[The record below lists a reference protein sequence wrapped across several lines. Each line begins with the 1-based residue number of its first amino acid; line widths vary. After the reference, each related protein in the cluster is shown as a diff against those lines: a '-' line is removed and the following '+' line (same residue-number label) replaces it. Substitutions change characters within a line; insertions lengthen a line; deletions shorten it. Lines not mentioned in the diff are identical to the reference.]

1 VRNAI
6 GDDIDLMVDFNQ
18 AVNLA
23 DALRRCHMIDDQGL
37 VWIEQPVVYD
47 DFDSCVRLAAE
58 LKSPIQIGE
67 NFYGPRDVRFALQKA
82 CGHAIERAW
91 HSRRLSPGSSGL
103 RIFNSDRWY
112 ILLRCRLDNRKSLLR
127 MFEEFF
133 ANAHW
138 NSGWRTASRQ
148 FSSSS
153 PGPILAPPLTP
164 S

>member
-18 AVNLA
+18 ALNLA

-67 NFYGPRDVRFALQKA
+67 NFYGPRDVRFALQKKA
-82 CGHAIERAW
+82 CGHAIERAT
-91 HSRRLSPGSSGL
+91 
-103 RIFNSDRWY
+103 RI
-112 ILLRCRLDNRKSLLR
+112 
-127 MFEEFF
+127 
-133 ANAHW
+133 
-138 NSGWRTASRQ
+138 
-148 FSSSS
+148 
-153 PGPILAPPLTP
+153 
-164 S
+164 